1 MPRGAPVRVTG
12 AAIVWQSLAM
22 PRPGSALVPAL
33 ALAVALTTVST
44 AGGGARSAG
53 AASATLEQVPSGCTG
68 SPAATETN
76 RNQPPEGGPNSPSPT
91 VAPLAGPIPAPTV
104 ASTALLHYAE
114 SDLAAMAS
122 SRYAHRSLRYPNP
135 TRTYVTDCSGFASF
149 LVNQTSAASQPPT
162 TAGGSFAPMSDLV
175 TVTSGRPDRLGPGS
189 QPRALADQF
198 AELFGALAEHVVG
211 PDRFWAGYTTV
222 DQLEPGDLIAWVTNP
237 GNTSSDTG
245 HVMVAAGRPTLGPT
259 IVHQGGA
266 ACGGAPTVP
275 SGASGPV
282 GGNYTYVCPGRPDVV
297 LYEYD
302 VAIIDQSGPH
312 GPGLV
317 PGLNAT
323 PPSEVAPGADT
334 RNANP
339 KNGATGPKKPHTG
352 LGAGVLGLLTDEPG
366 GTPLGAIWYPSGSS
380 NPVFYVMPSGRPTCP
395 AGSVVPR
402 KQEMTELL
410 KVHHL
415 GCIPGI
421 AFGELQATA

>member
-1 MPRGAPVRVTG
+1 MRRRGS
-12 AAIVWQSLAM
+12 SLYRM
-22 PRPGSALVPAL
+22 L
-33 ALAVALTTVST
+33 ALAVALTTT
-44 AGGGARSAG
+44 WAAAGGTSG
-53 AASATLEQVPSGCTG
+53 AAPSSGTLEPVPSGCIGT
-68 SPAATETN
+68 PAATEAS
-76 RNQPPEGGPNSPSPT
+76 RNQPPGGGSSSPSST
-91 VAPLAGPIPAPTV
+91 VAPLAGPIPAPTA
-104 ASTALLHYAE
+104 ASSALLHEAE
-114 SDLAAMAS
+114 SDLATMAS
-122 SRYAHRSLRYPNP
+122 SRYAHRSVRYPNP
-135 TRTYVTDCSGFASF
+135 GRTYVTDCSGFASF
-149 LVNQTSAASQPPT
+149 LVNQTSAGSGSSSAGASF
-162 TAGGSFAPMSDLV
+162 GPMSDLV
-175 TVTSGRPDRLGPGS
+175 TLTSGRADRPGPGS

-211 PDRFWAGYTTV
+211 PDRFWAGYATV

-245 HVMVAAGRPTLGPT
+245 HVMVAASRPTLGPT
-259 IVHQGGA
+259 LVHQGGA
-266 ACGGAPTVP
+266 ACNTAPSAP
-275 SGASGPV
+275 SSASAPV
-282 GGNYTYVCPGRPDVV
+282 GGNYTYVCPGRPPIV

-312 GPGLV
+312 GPGVV

-323 PPSEVAPGADT
+323 PPDQVAPGSDT

-339 KNGATGPKKPHTG
+339 KNAANGSKPHTG
-352 LGAGVLGLLTDEPG
+352 LGAGVLGLLTDEAG

-380 NPVFYVMPSGRPTCP
+380 NPVFYVVPSGGGGPMCP

-421 AFGELQATA
+421 AFGELQATS